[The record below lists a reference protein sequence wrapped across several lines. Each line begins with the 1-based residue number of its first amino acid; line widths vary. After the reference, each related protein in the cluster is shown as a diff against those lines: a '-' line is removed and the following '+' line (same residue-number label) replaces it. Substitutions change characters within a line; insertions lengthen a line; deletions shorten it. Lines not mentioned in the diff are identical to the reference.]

1 VRLIAS
7 VYRADHPAH
16 TDLSRTTQ
24 ESREDPGRFNTS
36 RLGAVYLSLEPETAI
51 KELRRNGGVPSECA
65 LFVVRTR
72 LAQVLDL
79 TEHGA
84 MAAWNLT
91 TEDLQADD
99 VARCQEAAEAAAAA
113 GNEAIIWPSATG
125 DGRSVA
131 VFADR
136 LGDGSG
142 LEIVHQVELSSA
154 ALRSVEAGARVSALF
169 PSLRA

>member
-24 ESREDPGRFNTS
+24 ESREHPGRFNTS

-65 LFVVRTR
+65 LFVVRTT

-113 GNEAIIWPSATG
+113 GNEAIICRPRRATGAASLCSPTGSAT
-125 DGRSVA
+125 
-131 VFADR
+131 
-136 LGDGSG
+136 
-142 LEIVHQVELSSA
+142 
-154 ALRSVEAGARVSALF
+154 ARVWRLCIKS
-169 PSLRA
+169 S